1 MSNVKEINLG
11 YVDHLRRLNEG
22 AKGASLSPDDGSA
35 PRSLR
40 LRFGLWRYAVC
51 NNVVL
56 PAFTTVGMVV
66 VGFALEIWLRLY
78 LLIKRHTSSPLTQS
92 AVDCVDEFLT
102 QYPFH
107 LYPIVCKAFEL
118 ACLGRQISELLKQHT
133 RFVEIAIGEGTL
145 SSRVFPQDATVV
157 GLDLSPY
164 SLKKAS
170 EQPHVKRAVVCD
182 CLAPPIREGSFDVL
196 IANNFLHHVT
206 QKEETLARWSR
217 IAAKA
222 VFNENSPTWA
232 SGWPRPYVLR
242 RLGFDDKSE
251 HAAATI
257 EKMSLQSLEP
267 KLRLDEYVSKSYEVD
282 ACVSYMS
289 ERTFFYCGLFSW
301 MMRCYGPP
309 TPAKMKQ
316 LFLTKLRWLALPL
329 SGDLAKLLIRFD
341 QHQDRS
347 TDSFISYL
355 CTSKNYVAVAAGS
368 YLVCADCQQQ
378 LNEANRCEGCA
389 TEYSYT
395 DGMLFLLPEALKDLQ
410 QGYNHELSLQTPKE
424 HL

>member
-22 AKGASLSPDDGSA
+22 AKGAPDDNA
-35 PRSLR
+35 TPRSLR
-40 LRFGLWRYAVC
+40 LRFGLWRYAVL
-51 NNVVL
+51 NNVIV
-56 PAFTTVGMVV
+56 PAFTAVGVV
-66 VGFALEIWLRLY
+66 SLGFVLTIWLRLY
-78 LLIKRHTSSPLTQS
+78 LLIKRDKPSQSTQS
-92 AVDCVDEFLT
+92 ALDCVDEFLT

-118 ACLGRQISELLKQHT
+118 ACLGRQIPELLKQHK

-145 SSRVFPQDATVV
+145 SSRVFPKDATVV

-170 EQPHVKRAVVCD
+170 EKPHVKRAVVCD
-182 CLAPPIREGSFDVL
+182 CLAPPVREGSFDVL

-206 QKEETLARWSR
+206 KKEETLARWSG

-242 RLGFDDKSE
+242 KLGRKE
-251 HAAATI
+251 KAADAADAI

-267 KLRLDEYVSKSYEVD
+267 KPRLDEYVAKSYEVD
-282 ACVSYMS
+282 ECVSYMS

-309 TPAKMKQ
+309 TPAKLKAI
-316 LFLTKLRWLALPL
+316 FLNKLPGVALPL
-329 SGDLAKLLIRFD
+329 TADLAKLLIRFD
-341 QHQDRS
+341 QYQDRS

-355 CTSKNYVAVAAGS
+355 CTSRNYVADAAGS
-368 YLVCADCQQQ
+368 YLVCANCRQQ
-378 LNEANRCEGCA
+378 LSEANVCAGCGK
-389 TEYSYT
+389 EYSYT
-395 DGMLFLLPEALKDLQ
+395 DGMLFLLPEELKDLQ
-410 QGYNHELSLQTPKE
+410 QGYNYEVSQRTPKE

>member
-11 YVDHLRRLNEG
+11 YVDHLRRLNQG
-22 AKGASLSPDDGSA
+22 AKGASSPDDNSA

-40 LRFGLWRYAVC
+40 LRFGLWRYAVL
-51 NNVVL
+51 NNMLL
-56 PAFTTVGMVV
+56 PAFTAVGVV
-66 VGFALEIWLRLY
+66 TLGLTLAIWLRVY
-78 LLIKRHTSSPLTQS
+78 LLIKRDKTSELTHS
-92 AVDCVDEFLT
+92 ALDSVDEFLT

-118 ACLGRQISELLKQHT
+118 ACLGRQIPELLKQQT
-133 RFVEIAIGEGTL
+133 RCVEIAIGEGTL
-145 SSRVFPQDATVV
+145 SSRVFPKDATVV

-170 EQPHVKRAVVCD
+170 EKAHVKRAVVCD
-182 CLAPPIREGSFDVL
+182 CLAPPVREGSFDVL

-206 QKEETLARWSR
+206 RKEETLARWSR

-242 RLGFDDKSE
+242 KLGRKGKAE
-251 HAAATI
+251 QAADAI

-267 KLRLDEYVSKSYEVD
+267 KQRLDEYVSKSYEVD
-282 ACVSYMS
+282 ECVSYMS

-309 TPAKMKQ
+309 TPAKMKN

-329 SGDLAKLLIRFD
+329 SADLAKLLIRYD

-355 CTSKNYVAVAAGS
+355 CTSKNYVAAPAGS
-368 YLVCADCQQQ
+368 YLACADCQQQ
-378 LNEANRCEGCA
+378 LNETNRCAGCGK
-389 TEYSYT
+389 EYSYT

-410 QGYNHELSLQTPKE
+410 QGYNYELSLQTPKE

>member
-1 MSNVKEINLG
+1 MSNAKEINLG
-11 YVDHLRRLNEG
+11 YVDHLRRLNQG
-22 AKGASLSPDDGSA
+22 ANVSPEESA
-35 PRSLR
+35 PPSLR
-40 LRFGLWRYAVC
+40 LRFGLWRYAVL

-56 PAFTTVGMVV
+56 PAFTALGILV
-66 VGFALEIWLRLY
+66 VGIALEIWLRLY
-78 LLIKRHTSSPLTQS
+78 LLIKRDKPSQLTQS
-92 AVDCVDEFLT
+92 ALDCVDEFLT

-118 ACLGRQISELLKQHT
+118 ACLGRQIPELLKQHE

-145 SSRVFPQDATVV
+145 SSRVFPKNATVV

-170 EQPHVKRAVVCD
+170 EKPHVKRAVVCD
-182 CLAPPIREGSFDVL
+182 CLAPPIRAGSFDVL

-206 QKEETLARWSR
+206 QKEETLARWSG

-232 SGWPRPYVLR
+232 SGWPRPYALR
-242 RLGFDDKSE
+242 KLGRNDKAA
-251 HAAATI
+251 HAADAI

-267 KLRLDEYVSKSYEVD
+267 KQRLDEYVLKSYKIDE
-282 ACVSYMS
+282 CVSYMS

-316 LFLTKLRWLALPL
+316 LFLTKLRWLLPL
-329 SGDLAKLLIRFD
+329 SADLAKLLIRYD

-355 CTSKNYVAVAAGS
+355 CTSKNYVAARTGN
-368 YLVCADCQQQ
+368 YLVCAQCQRE
-378 LNEANRCEGCA
+378 LSEANRCEGCGR
-389 TEYSYT
+389 EYSYT

-410 QGYNHELSLQTPKE
+410 QGYNYEISLQTPKE

>member
-22 AKGASLSPDDGSA
+22 AKGANSPDDSSA

-40 LRFGLWRYAVC
+40 LRFGLWRYAVL

-56 PAFTTVGMVV
+56 PAFTAVGVV
-66 VGFALEIWLRLY
+66 SLGLTLAVWLRLY
-78 LLIKRHTSSPLTQS
+78 LLLKREKPSQLTQS
-92 AVDCVDEFLT
+92 SLDCVDEFLT

-118 ACLGRQISELLKQHT
+118 ACLGRQIPELLKQHT
-133 RFVEIAIGEGTL
+133 RCVEIAIGEGTL
-145 SSRVFPQDATVV
+145 SSRVFPKDATVV

-170 EQPHVKRAVVCD
+170 EKAHVKRAVVCD
-182 CLAPPIREGSFDVL
+182 CLAPPICEGSFDVL

-242 RLGFDDKSE
+242 KLGRKDKAGD
-251 HAAATI
+251 AADAI
-257 EKMSLQSLEP
+257 EKMSLQSLES
-267 KLRLDEYVSKSYEVD
+267 KQRLDEYVSKSYEVD
-282 ACVSYMS
+282 ECVSYMS

-309 TPAKMKQ
+309 TPAKMKN

-329 SGDLAKLLIRFD
+329 SRDVAKLLIRYD

-355 CTSKNYVAVAAGS
+355 CTSKNYVAARAGS
-368 YLVCADCQQQ
+368 YLLCADCQQQ
-378 LNEANRCEGCA
+378 LNEANRCERCGK
-389 TEYSYT
+389 EYSYT
-395 DGMLFLLPEALKDLQ
+395 DGMLFLLPESLKDLQ
-410 QGYNHELSLQTPKE
+410 QGYNYELSLQTPKE

>member
-22 AKGASLSPDDGSA
+22 ANVSLDDIAA

-40 LRFGLWRYAVC
+40 LRFGVWRYAVL

-56 PAFTTVGMVV
+56 PAFTAVGVV
-66 VGFALEIWLRLY
+66 VTGIFLSLWLRLY
-78 LLIKRHTSSPLTQS
+78 LLIKRDKPSQLTQS
-92 AVDCVDEFLT
+92 ALDCVDEFLT

-118 ACLGRQISELLKQHT
+118 ACLGRKIPELLKQQR

-145 SSRVFPQDATVV
+145 SSRVFPKDATVV

-170 EQPHVKRAVVCD
+170 EKPHVKRAVVCD

-206 QKEETLARWSR
+206 QKEETLARWSG

-242 RLGFDDKSE
+242 KLGFYNKSE
-251 HAAATI
+251 RAADEI
-257 EKMSLQSLEP
+257 EKMSLQSLEA
-267 KLRLDEYVSKSYEVD
+267 KQRLDEYVSKSYKVD
-282 ACVSYMS
+282 ECVSYMS

-329 SGDLAKLLIRFD
+329 SADLAKLLIRYD

-355 CTSKNYVAVAAGS
+355 CTSKNYVAAETGN

-378 LNEANRCEGCA
+378 LSEANGCEPCGK
-389 TEYSYT
+389 EYSYT
-395 DGMLFLLPEALKDLQ
+395 DGMLFLLPESLKDLQ
-410 QGYNHELSLQTPKE
+410 QGYNYELSQQTPKE

>member
-11 YVDHLRRLNEG
+11 YVDHVRSLNQG
-22 AKGASLSPDDGSA
+22 IHGSTNA
-35 PRSLR
+35 GDEPRSLR
-40 LRFGLWRYAVC
+40 LRFGLWRYRILNTVI
-51 NNVVL
+51 L
-56 PAFTTVGMVV
+56 PALMTVGVISL
-66 VGFALEIWLRLY
+66 GLALAVWLRLV
-78 LLIKRHTSSPLTQS
+78 LLLKRHKSSQFTESSLG
-92 AVDCVDEFLT
+92 CVDEFLT

-118 ACLGRQISELLKQHT
+118 ACLDEHIPHLLKQHS

-145 SSRVFPQDATVV
+145 SARVFRNNASVV

-170 EQPHVKRAVVCD
+170 EKPHVKQAVVCD

-206 QKEETLARWSR
+206 QKEETLARWSKL
-217 IAAKA
+217 AAKA

-232 SGWPRPYVLR
+232 SGWPVPYLLR
-242 RLGFDDKSE
+242 RFGRKE
-251 HAAATI
+251 RAQRAADHI
-257 EKMSLQSLEP
+257 EKLSLQSLES
-267 KLRLDEYVSKSYEVD
+267 KERLDAYVSNNYEIMES
-282 ACVSYMS
+282 VSYLS
-289 ERTFFYCGLFSW
+289 ERTYFYCGLFSW

-309 TPAKMKQ
+309 TPPDLKQ

-329 SGDLAKLLIRFD
+329 TSDVAKLLIRYD

-347 TDSFISYL
+347 TDSFISYV
-355 CTSKNYVAVAAGS
+355 CKSRNYVPAGDGN
-368 YLVCADCQQQ
+368 YLLCPDCRLALNDANRCADCGKQ
-378 LNEANRCEGCA
+378 
-389 TEYSYT
+389 YSST
-395 DGMLFLLPEALKDLQ
+395 DGMLFLLREELADLQ
-410 QGYNHELSLQTPKE
+410 QGYSHELSLQIPKE